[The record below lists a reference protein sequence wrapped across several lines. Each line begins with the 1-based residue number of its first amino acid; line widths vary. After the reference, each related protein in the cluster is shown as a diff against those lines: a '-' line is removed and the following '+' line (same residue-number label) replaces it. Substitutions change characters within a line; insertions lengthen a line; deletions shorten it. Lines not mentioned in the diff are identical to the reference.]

1 VNHTDKKKQFWDYM
15 VTLNIRV
22 SASSREQAKEIVD
35 DEFVNP
41 KHWPSPIQTVA
52 ITRIKPVAK

>member
-1 VNHTDKKKQFWDYM
+1 MDKKKQFWDYM
-15 VTLNIRV
+15 VTLNVRV

>member
-1 VNHTDKKKQFWDYM
+1 MDKKKQFWDYM

-22 SASSREQAKEIVD
+22 SAGSREQAKEIVN
-35 DEFVNP
+35 DEFVSS